1 MPYRVGLVGGGRK
14 GLTIDDERKCPT
26 NGCHGPASHVTA
38 IAALPGV
45 ELTAIAE
52 RNEVNREIVCRRLPD
67 VPLYQSHEEMLD
79 REDLD
84 IVAVAT
90 QTPDHAPVT
99 IAAARKGVRAVICEK
114 AIATSMAEA
123 DAMVDECEKAGTVLL
138 VNHTRRYH
146 PTFDRA
152 KEAIERGEIGRL
164 QLIVG
169 TVGRGIVHNGTHFFD
184 LFRLFAGDAT
194 AVSGRCAEPGDKDTG
209 GYATVEFADGLT
221 ALLDAQSATEICLSL
236 HGERGRIVIDSS
248 YPGYEV
254 VEYVDPPTQP
264 SPAEWYKG
272 GPCRERRSRLV
283 NVMADDDGAM
293 LGLYRDAIGA
303 IEGAHTVR
311 SSGRDGAAALE
322 MSLAVFAATADGG
335 RVPLPLRDRALRVI
349 SR

>member
-1 MPYRVGLVGGGRK
+1 MSYRVGLVGGGRK

-38 IAALPGV
+38 IKALPGI

-52 RNEVNREIVCRRLPD
+52 RNDVNRAVVRSRLPD
-67 VPLYQSHEEMLD
+67 IPLYRSHEEMLD

-84 IVAVAT
+84 IVAIAT

-123 DAMVDECEKAGTVLL
+123 DAMVEECEKAGTVLV

-152 KEAIERGEIGRL
+152 KEALDRGEIGRL

-194 AVSGRCAEPGDKDTG
+194 AVSGHCTEPSDRDTG
-209 GYATVEFADGLT
+209 GYATVEFANGAT
-221 ALLDAQSATEICLSL
+221 AMLDAQSATEICLTL

-264 SPAEWYKG
+264 VPAEWYKG

-283 NVMADDDGAM
+283 EVIPDDGGAM
-293 LGLYRDAIGA
+293 LGLYRDAVNA
-303 IEGAHTVR
+303 IEGDKGLK

-322 MSLAVFAATADGG
+322 MSLAAFAATALGG
-335 RVPLPLRDRALRVI
+335 NVALPLRDKTLRVV